1 MMLELLNIILKK
13 LALVFRAKIL
23 FGCGLFHTI
32 NYLRYIQSLL
42 YIIYSLTSYKQRF
55 LVKKR
60 NLCNE
65 NKTVT
70 FHRSSYVKDI
80 FKHRIP

>member
-23 FGCGLFHTI
+23 FACGLFHTI

-55 LVKKR
+55 LVKKK
-60 NLCNE
+60 LCNE